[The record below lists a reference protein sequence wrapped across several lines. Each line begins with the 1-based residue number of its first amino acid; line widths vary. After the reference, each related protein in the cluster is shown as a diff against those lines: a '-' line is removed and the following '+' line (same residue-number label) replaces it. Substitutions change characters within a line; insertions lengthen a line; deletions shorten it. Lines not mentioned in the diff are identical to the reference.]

1 MRSLAPLLAP
11 LLLAARGADAC
22 SLAMLSDIE
31 AITPICCGGS
41 EAADCSEG
49 FPARC
54 SPSCASLIVPFWD
67 DCSGTMALMGPGFF
81 TFDVHRAPNL
91 PPHPSH
97 RSLFTPEVLRD
108 AGAWA

>member
-1 MRSLAPLLAP
+1 MYRALRVALPA
-11 LLLAARGADAC
+11 LLAAAGADAC

-31 AITPICCGGS
+31 AITPICCGGE

-81 TFDVHRAPNL
+81 TFDVHRARPF
-91 PPHPSH
+91 PS
-97 RSLFTPEVLRD
+97 SPALQILRFLMSYS
-108 AGAWA
+108 

>member
-1 MRSLAPLLAP
+1 MRRTWRLVTSV
-11 LLLAARGADAC
+11 LAAAAGADAC

-31 AITPICCGGS
+31 AITPICCGGE

-67 DCSGTMALMGPGFF
+67 DCQGTMALMGPGFY
-81 TFDVHRAPNL
+81 TFDVYRAP
-91 PPHPSH
+91 PPPAFV
-97 RSLFTPEVLRD
+97 RSPLH
-108 AGAWA
+108 A

>member
-1 MRSLAPLLAP
+1 MRNLLPRLAP
-11 LLLAARGADAC
+11 LLLAGGGADAC

-31 AITPICCGGS
+31 SITPICCAGS

-81 TFDVHRAPNL
+81 TFDVHRAP
-91 PPHPSH
+91 PPPAICSFPSS
-97 RSLFTPEVLRD
+97 RLKF
-108 AGAWA
+108 

>member
-1 MRSLAPLLAP
+1 MRRTWRLVTSV
-11 LLLAARGADAC
+11 LAAAAGADAC
-22 SLAMLSDIE
+22 SLAMLSDID
-31 AITPICCGGS
+31 AVTPICCGGE

-81 TFDVHRAPNL
+81 TFDVHRAP
-91 PPHPSH
+91 PPPAFV
-97 RSLFTPEVLRD
+97 RSPLH
-108 AGAWA
+108 A

>member
-1 MRSLAPLLAP
+1 MRGALRLVTAV
-11 LLLAARGADAC
+11 LAATTAADAC

-81 TFDVHRAPNL
+81 TFDVHRARPS
-91 PPHPSH
+91 PPPALQILHAS
-97 RSLFTPEVLRD
+97 
-108 AGAWA
+108 

>member
-1 MRSLAPLLAP
+1 MRILAPLLAP

-31 AITPICCGGS
+31 SITPICCGGS

-81 TFDVHRAPNL
+81 TFDVHRAP
-91 PPHPSH
+91 PSPAICS
-97 RSLFTPEVLRD
+97 RSPLSRLKF
-108 AGAWA
+108 

>member
-1 MRSLAPLLAP
+1 MRTLAPLLAP

-31 AITPICCGGS
+31 AITPICCGGE

-81 TFDVHRAPNL
+81 TFDVHRAP
-91 PPHPSH
+91 PPPAICSFPSS
-97 RSLFTPEVLRD
+97 RLKF
-108 AGAWA
+108 